1 MVDVNEEVIRSLAAV
16 RSEQGVTTCYLDV
29 DGSRHVNDAD
39 YQRVYDSMA
48 HRLRAEPSV
57 NGTSADLDRI
67 SAVVHEGFDRS
78 RVRGVAIFSSVD
90 AGLWEVIELPVRVR
104 SQLVVNDAPVV
115 AQLEAVCQQKATIG
129 VLLADKTHARV
140 FVFRLDELVEHKERT
155 DDLGR
160 DYDTVGEHDRGG
172 VEAHREELQHQHL
185 RHAAELLW
193 SAFQAHEFDHLV
205 LAVPDHLSGELT
217 GDLHPYLRERL
228 RGSLGVEPS
237 ASTSEIRD
245 AVVEVAARIEE
256 NRERRLVADLRAA
269 VGAGQRA
276 VVGLAP
282 VLDALAEQRVSRML
296 VSDGF
301 EAPGWECPACGRL
314 ATVGRE
320 CRCGAEMDHV
330 DDVVAHGMD
339 ELLAHHGT
347 VEVCTNADLDVLGRI
362 GAFLHY

>member
-16 RSEQGVTTCYLDV
+16 RSEHGVTTCYLDV
-29 DGSRHVNDAD
+29 DGRRHVNDAD

-48 HRLRAEPSV
+48 HRLRA
-57 NGTSADLDRI
+57 NGSANGLSADLDRI

-78 RVRGVAIFSSVD
+78 RVRGVAMFSSVAAD
-90 AGLWEVIELPVRVR
+90 LWEVIELPVPVR

-115 AQLEAVCQQKATIG
+115 GQLEAVYQRKATIG

-140 FVFRLDELVEHKERT
+140 FVFRLDELIEHEERT

-160 DYDTVGEHDRGG
+160 DYDSVGLHDRGG
-172 VEAHREELQHQHL
+172 VESHREELQHQHL
-185 RHAAELLW
+185 RHAADLLW
-193 SAFQAHEFDHLV
+193 SAFQAHGFEHLV

-237 ASTSEIRD
+237 ASSAEIRD
-245 AVVEVAARIEE
+245 AVVDVAGRIEE
-256 NRERRLVADLRAA
+256 NRERRLVAELRSA
-269 VGAGQRA
+269 VGANQRA
-276 VVGLAP
+276 VVGLDP
-282 VLDALAEQRVSRML
+282 VLDALAENRVSRML

-301 EAPGWECPACGRL
+301 ETSGWHCESCGRL
-314 ATVGRE
+314 ATLGRE
-320 CRCGAEMDHV
+320 CRCGADMAHL
-330 DDVVAHGMD
+330 DDVVAQAID
-339 ELLAHHGT
+339 EVLAQHGT
-347 VEVCTNADLDVLGRI
+347 VEVCANADLDVLGRI